1 MPGRPKA
8 IPQQHGYVSSFL
20 LCEAL
25 FAFVDFAPNRGE
37 AQLRV
42 IRELPATPVGA
53 HKTVP
58 DQFALLVGRQGT
70 DEVSQF
76 SLKHQGEKIA
86 ANRALLRKALVTPDD
101 DLGSKSQGFAVNGS
115 TNNGRDIFVAGN
127 EIARNDDIETR
138 LMTAFGYFLP
148 RSIYLAASQ
157 DFACSFTSAAA

>member
-8 IPQQHGYVSSFL
+8 IPQHGYVSSFL

-25 FAFVDFAPNRGE
+25 FLLSWILPRIAAKHNSVLSENC
-37 AQLRV
+37 QLRQLER
-42 IRELPATPVGA
+42 IRQCPI
-53 HKTVP
+53 
-58 DQFALLVGRQGT
+58 QFALLVGRQGT

-86 ANRALLRKALVTPDD
+86 ANRALLRKAHVTPDD

-138 LMTAFGYFLP
+138 LRTAFGYFLP